1 MPRQAVAAYF
11 IVLVVVEHEGRY
23 LLIHEQKHGQG
34 WYLPAG
40 RVEPG
45 ETLLAGAVRE
55 TQEEA
60 GVKVRPTALIAL
72 DQTVWGS
79 GDDVATRFRFALLAD
94 PVGSTAP
101 KSFADEHSLE
111 ARWFTG
117 PRSAPSASR
126 RRRAHVHRSR
136 ARAGAA
142 LADRS
147 LRRAPRL
154 KRVCRAARRASRGRL
169 WSPRRSAA
177 DDRRRSPM
185 ERERSRSAREESPSS
200 TGQGAG

>member
-60 GVKVRPTALIAL
+60 GVHVRPTALIAL
-72 DQTVWGS
+72 DQTLWGS

-94 PVGSTAP
+94 PVGSTVP

-111 ARWFTG
+111 ARWFT
-117 PRSAPSASR
+117 
-126 RRRAHVHRSR
+126 RAEIGALPLRGDDALTFIDLVHE
-136 ARAGAA
+136 
-142 LADRS
+142 
-147 LRRAPRL
+147 RAPLLPIDRYAVL
-154 KRVCRAARRASRGRL
+154 RG
-169 WSPRRSAA
+169 
-177 DDRRRSPM
+177 
-185 ERERSRSAREESPSS
+185 
-200 TGQGAG
+200 